1 MNKIKEEVEQYR
13 NIALN
18 ILKPTKL
25 ELEQGFEL
33 HRNSIV
39 IDAYGFAPRANIN
52 IREIQ
57 KMIKAGGS
65 YSEIKDLKEKIIMTG
80 VVKNREEKEK
90 FRYIFDTSGVTCIF
104 QNAGEEHSS
113 PLRMLKR
120 LAHYTYV
127 CDKMGDFL
135 KNALTPEDILEAKKS
150 SKHCLYFS
158 CNGVPLLQQWQSTEE
173 ELSFIEIFYE
183 LGCRMMHLTYNRRN
197 MIGDGCGELSDAGLS
212 DFGKMVVKQMNR
224 VGVIVD
230 VAHSGWQTSIDA
242 AKISSKPIVAS
253 HSGCFS
259 ITKHYRNKTD
269 KVIKSITDTGGYI
282 GICCIPKFLGGE
294 GNINSFLDHIDYV
307 VKKFGADYVA
317 IGTDV
322 APPGEDGEKKSL
334 RLPPSR
340 IPWESLWP
348 PAETD
353 FLKNV
358 EKSLMWTNWPLFT
371 VGLCKRGYSDK
382 DIKKI
387 IGGNVM
393 RVAKTVLNK

>member
-1 MNKIKEEVEQYR
+1 
-13 NIALN
+13 
-18 ILKPTKL
+18 
-25 ELEQGFEL
+25 
-33 HRNSIV
+33 
-39 IDAYGFAPRANIN
+39 
-52 IREIQ
+52 
-57 KMIKAGGS
+57 
-65 YSEIKDLKEKIIMTG
+65 
-80 VVKNREEKEK
+80 
-90 FRYIFDTSGVTCIF
+90 
-104 QNAGEEHSS
+104 
-113 PLRMLKR
+113 
-120 LAHYTYV
+120 
-127 CDKMGDFL
+127 
-135 KNALTPEDILEAKKS
+135 
-150 SKHCLYFS
+150 
-158 CNGVPLLQQWQSTEE
+158 
-173 ELSFIEIFYE
+173 
-183 LGCRMMHLTYNRRN
+183 

-230 VAHSGWQTSIDA
+230 VAHSGWQNSIDA